1 MKAFQIETAGAPLLE
16 TELAERDPGPGEVGV
31 SIEAAGICRSD
42 VHYKSGT
49 RPVPTLPLVL
59 GHEVAGSVQSIGDGV
74 GTHQIGDRVCLHYL
88 VTCGQCGPCRRG
100 AEQFCDSGQM
110 IGLDR
115 QGGYAES
122 IVIPARNAHHIPDG
136 VSTEAA
142 AVMMCSTATSLHALR
157 RGRAG
162 PGSKVAVFGSGGL
175 GMSAI
180 QLALAMQVDAVFA
193 IDTNQVKLD
202 AAEDLGAIPIDG
214 SGDVV
219 AAVRAS
225 SAGGV
230 DIALELVGSAPLMAK
245 VVASLAPGGRAVAV
259 GITDSEFGLDPYR
272 DLIRTEVEILGSADH
287 LASEIDELLT
297 WAQQG
302 IIDIDRLVTQRV
314 PFELAQV
321 NAALD
326 RLEGFGDEIRSVIT
340 YNRAPPGGRHHR
352 AEAFEAE

>member
-1 MKAFQIETAGAPLLE
+1 MKAFQIVAAGAPLAE
-16 TELAERDPGPGEVGV
+16 VELAEVDPRPGEVVV
-31 SIEAAGICRSD
+31 SIRAAGICRSD

-49 RPVPTLPLVL
+49 RPVPSLPLVP
-59 GHEVAGSVQSIGDGV
+59 GHEIAGTVQAIGEGV
-74 GTHQIGDRVCLHYL
+74 DTHQVGDRVCLHYL
-88 VTCGQCGPCRRG
+88 VTCTECDSCRRG
-100 AEQFCDSGQM
+100 AEQFCESGQM

-115 QGGYAES
+115 HGGYAEAI
-122 IVIPARNAHHIPDG
+122 IVPARNAHHIPDG
-136 VSTEAA
+136 VSIEAA

-193 IDTNQVKLD
+193 IDTNPVKLD
-202 AAEDLGAIPIDG
+202 TAAELGAIPIDG
-214 SGDVV
+214 SGDVA
-219 AAVRAS
+219 AAVRAAS
-225 SAGGV
+225 TGGV

-272 DLIRTEVEILGSADH
+272 DLIRTEAEILGSADH
-287 LASEIDELLT
+287 LATEIDELLT

-302 IIDIDRLVTQRV
+302 VIDIDRLITQRV
-314 PFELAQV
+314 PFELGLV
-321 NAALD
+321 NDALD

-340 YNRAPPGGRHHR
+340 PD
-352 AEAFEAE
+352 